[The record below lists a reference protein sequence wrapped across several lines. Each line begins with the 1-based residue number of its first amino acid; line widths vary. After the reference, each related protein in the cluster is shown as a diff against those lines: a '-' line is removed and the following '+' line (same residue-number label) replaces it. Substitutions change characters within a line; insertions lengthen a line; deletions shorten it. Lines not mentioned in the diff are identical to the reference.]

1 MKQTL
6 FLLAVLIY
14 CSSCGNDEQSNTATP
29 VKTSTTDTVTVAKN
43 FFPVT
48 SFLKG
53 AIADLKKGDITPLR
67 KIIINGKTDSTW
79 LKLEGIDSLFTEFTS
94 PLIDTANLRDRFTE
108 TNFKDET
115 LAAYTFTYDPKN
127 GVKNDFAFKH
137 WDVYVDAE
145 TQKVKRVYLVKYI
158 ANNTVLQL
166 TWQAGKWAKITTL
179 KDKTGNNDLVKI
191 KEESITWSFE

>member
-6 FLLAVLIY
+6 FLLVAIIY
-14 CSSCGNDEQSNTATP
+14 FSSCGNDKQTPTQPSAANTNIED
-29 VKTSTTDTVTVAKN
+29 TTVHKN

-53 AIADLKKGDITPLR
+53 AIANVKKGDVTPIR
-67 KIIINGKTDSTW
+67 KIIVDGKTDSSW
-79 LKLEGIDSLFTEFTS
+79 LKLEGIDSLFTEFTY
-94 PLIDTANLRDRFTE
+94 PLIDTANLKDKFTE

-115 LAAYTFTYDPKN
+115 LAAYTFTYDPKY
-127 GVKNDFAFKH
+127 GVKNDFTFKH

-145 TQKVKRVYLVKYI
+145 TQKVKRIYLVKYI

-166 TWQAGKWAKITTL
+166 TWQAEKWAKIITL

-191 KEESITWSFE
+191 KEETITWSFD